1 MKQNDVEINITNAA
15 PRPPPPE
22 GSTFLGDI
30 RNHDPSPFGGDDP
43 NAIRG
48 ITKTGNGV
56 LTFANATTYRGS
68 TTVMDGV
75 LLLTSTAGTMATLG
89 DYTQPTIGTLYLKGG
104 ILATNA
110 TRTSPVKNPI
120 VVDGAGGIGHLSTTN
135 NVASVVM
142 EFDTDSVVGTS
153 GSLTLSN
160 LNSGTGD
167 TVFKPLFTGKN
178 FNFGLPIILSAATG
192 TAGNVKSNELQF
204 GNLSDTQTFS
214 GVISGGGS
222 VRRVNGGGTTVLSGL
237 NTYTGNTSIDAG
249 TLSITNPY
257 LADAADVLLTTGGIF
272 NLGFAGTDTINRLFF
287 DGLPQAVGTWGA
299 TGSGATNIDD
309 TFFTGSGVLNVLS
322 ALGSGSGLEGG
333 AVPEP
338 HALSLALL
346 MIGSAYLG
354 RGRRARGAVKELWA
368 ARSTRGRKRGE
379 SVARDCVAKR
389 A

>member
-1 MKQNDVEINITNAA
+1 M
-15 PRPPPPE
+15 
-22 GSTFLGDI
+22 
-30 RNHDPSPFGGDDP
+30 
-43 NAIRG
+43 
-48 ITKTGNGV
+48 
-56 LTFANATTYRGS
+56 
-68 TTVMDGV
+68 
-75 LLLTSTAGTMATLG
+75 
-89 DYTQPTIGTLYLKGG
+89 
-104 ILATNA
+104 
-110 TRTSPVKNPI
+110 
-120 VVDGAGGIGHLSTTN
+120 
-135 NVASVVM
+135 
-142 EFDTDSVVGTS
+142 
-153 GSLTLSN
+153 
-160 LNSGTGD
+160 
-167 TVFKPLFTGKN
+167 
-178 FNFGLPIILSAATG
+178 
-192 TAGNVKSNELQF
+192 QF

-222 VRRVNGGGTTVLSGL
+222 VRRVNGGGTTVLSGA

-257 LADAADVLLTTGGIF
+257 LADTADVLLTTGGIF
-272 NLGFAGTDTINRLFF
+272 NLGFAAHGYHQPVVLRRPATSGWNL
-287 DGLPQAVGTWGA
+287 GA

-354 RGRRARGAVKELWA
+354 RGRRGECVKELWA